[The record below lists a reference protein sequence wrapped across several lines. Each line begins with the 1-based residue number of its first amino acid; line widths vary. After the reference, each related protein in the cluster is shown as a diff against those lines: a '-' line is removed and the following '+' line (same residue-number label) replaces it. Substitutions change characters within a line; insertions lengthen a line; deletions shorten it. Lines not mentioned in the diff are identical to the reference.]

1 MRISVV
7 NFTHGL
13 LSNEEVQEAIRAIN
27 RQVDED
33 FSPYWN
39 LTGTLRLEGITGD
52 LPDADNTIDMQGEA
66 IIYLWDESDVPDAL
80 GYHDA
85 NYRGIPYGFVFID
98 IATALGEPWTVTFS
112 HEVLE
117 LIGDRQANLLVNG
130 PHPEEDRNVYHW
142 REMCDAVQDETY
154 EIDGIEVSNFVLPLY
169 FTPESEEGS
178 RNDFLGRRYRR
189 PSGTSALTSFGVNP
203 GGYVGFY
210 DPIQQDHQ
218 TYMGKS
224 RQQSDSELARASMRQ
239 AWKNKARQARRGNR
253 YVLDDPDTTKAQ
265 TVAPVRRATKI
276 DGTEISIK
284 SKSTL
289 AVRRGV
295 SVLQAKRQR
304 RGYFAY
310 DITADGRTVAEELEE
325 SDFEEIE
332 ALEIERPDS
341 ADEAGEL
348 ELVVKHEPDEFLCTL
363 VEIDGV
369 IFWQQG
375 KTDKKKQSSRFDIR
389 LEPNETVPGRRGFL
403 KKIAKTIIRVIRHK
417 ASDAIKEEV
426 KERLDD
432 YLAEK
437 VEKLAF
443 KKSVPAVMHEFKL
456 LKNPINKKIGDIVTL
471 KGSIK
476 ANKRYLLLIHGI
488 FSSSK
493 GAFDEL
499 LLSRSDDQL
508 LRQLKG
514 SYEKVISFDHWTVAK
529 STLDNAHD
537 LINMLTA
544 GSEIDIICHSRGA
557 GVTRCL
563 LEHPEVSPKLN
574 EKNIRVGKVVF
585 VAGACQGS
593 PLALPSRIATLV
605 NVFSALSS
613 ATGAFFPLKL
623 ITAIAKAAQYGVNNF
638 PGISAMSPKSP
649 ILKALNQPINYEDCE
664 YIYMRSNYEPKG
676 RLTRLLDE
684 IGLDRFGF
692 RGQRNDGVVPFS
704 GAGTFDDHVEESIPV
719 TEGPEFGIKRN
730 EAVFHTRFFKQR
742 AVRDALLAHL
752 ASQ

>member
-1 MRISVV
+1 M
-7 NFTHGL
+7 
-13 LSNEEVQEAIRAIN
+13 
-27 RQVDED
+27 
-33 FSPYWN
+33 W
-39 LTGTLRLEGITGD
+39 
-52 LPDADNTIDMQGEA
+52 GE
-66 IIYLWDESDVPDAL
+66 
-80 GYHDA
+80 
-85 NYRGIPYGFVFID
+85 R
-98 IATALGEPWTVTFS
+98 
-112 HEVLE
+112 
-117 LIGDRQANLLVNG
+117 
-130 PHPEEDRNVYHW
+130 
-142 REMCDAVQDETY
+142 
-154 EIDGIEVSNFVLPLY
+154 
-169 FTPESEEGS
+169 
-178 RNDFLGRRYRR
+178 
-189 PSGTSALTSFGVNP
+189 ALT
-203 GGYVGFY
+203 
-210 DPIQQDHQ
+210 
-218 TYMGKS
+218 
-224 RQQSDSELARASMRQ
+224 
-239 AWKNKARQARRGNR
+239 
-253 YVLDDPDTTKAQ
+253 
-265 TVAPVRRATKI
+265 
-276 DGTEISIK
+276 
-284 SKSTL
+284 
-289 AVRRGV
+289 
-295 SVLQAKRQR
+295 
-304 RGYFAY
+304 
-310 DITADGRTVAEELEE
+310 
-325 SDFEEIE
+325 
-332 ALEIERPDS
+332 
-341 ADEAGEL
+341 
-348 ELVVKHEPDEFLCTL
+348 
-363 VEIDGV
+363 
-369 IFWQQG
+369 
-375 KTDKKKQSSRFDIR
+375 
-389 LEPNETVPGRRGFL
+389 
-403 KKIAKTIIRVIRHK
+403 
-417 ASDAIKEEV
+417 
-426 KERLDD
+426 
-432 YLAEK
+432 
-437 VEKLAF
+437 
-443 KKSVPAVMHEFKL
+443 FKL

-649 ILKALNQPINYEDCE
+649 ILKELNQPINYEDCE